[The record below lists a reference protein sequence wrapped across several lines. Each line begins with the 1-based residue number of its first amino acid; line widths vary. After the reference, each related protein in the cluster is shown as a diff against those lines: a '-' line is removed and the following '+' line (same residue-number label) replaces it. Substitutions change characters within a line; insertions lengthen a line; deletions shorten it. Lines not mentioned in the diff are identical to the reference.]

1 MEINAT
7 NDDSYGKLI
16 LDKDGVAEIT
26 VLDENN
32 ELNQYEAKI
41 EDLSE
46 NNVNITVLDDDNE
59 IVEEYDD
66 EDDLLVDEYECQAA
80 VTVGVISVTTL
91 LQVLL
96 AITACIVIA
105 GITYYAVST
114 VQAKIAQDKKKK
126 QYYYPACLKGKDV
139 YIAYNK
145 SISSSAASNRIRSGM
160 SIYTYTSSLA
170 RTAVSN
176 AGYGVIGPE
185 IDSKKNMKKGYIYYK
200 HYHTG
205 NRNGAHAWYG
215 VPYTA

>member
-1 MEINAT
+1 MIIFFSVNIFNVKVNASEKENSVFIDGIEYTYYIDGDGNMEINAT

-80 VTVGVISVTTL
+80 VTV
-91 LQVLL
+91 
-96 AITACIVIA
+96 
-105 GITYYAVST
+105 
-114 VQAKIAQDKKKK
+114 
-126 QYYYPACLKGKDV
+126 
-139 YIAYNK
+139 
-145 SISSSAASNRIRSGM
+145 
-160 SIYTYTSSLA
+160 
-170 RTAVSN
+170 
-176 AGYGVIGPE
+176 
-185 IDSKKNMKKGYIYYK
+185 
-200 HYHTG
+200 
-205 NRNGAHAWYG
+205 
-215 VPYTA
+215 